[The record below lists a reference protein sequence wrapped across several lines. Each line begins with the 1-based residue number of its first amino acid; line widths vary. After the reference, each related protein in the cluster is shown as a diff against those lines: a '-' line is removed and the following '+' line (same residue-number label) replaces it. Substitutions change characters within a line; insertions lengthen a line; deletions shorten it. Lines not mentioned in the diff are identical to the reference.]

1 MVKVLEK
8 LTKYVDESRAQ
19 IQESI
24 GIKVRPLTSDT
35 DAVCITALHYVGD
48 CYLLRVYC
56 VLTSAPMGPPYVL
69 LEMYIRTY
77 EGRACSCCVGLLERV
92 GNPIPHA

>member
-56 VLTSAPMGPPYVL
+56 VLTSAPNGTIPMFCWKCIYVRMKVEPAHVVL
-69 LEMYIRTY
+69 GY
-77 EGRACSCCVGLLERV
+77 
-92 GNPIPHA
+92 